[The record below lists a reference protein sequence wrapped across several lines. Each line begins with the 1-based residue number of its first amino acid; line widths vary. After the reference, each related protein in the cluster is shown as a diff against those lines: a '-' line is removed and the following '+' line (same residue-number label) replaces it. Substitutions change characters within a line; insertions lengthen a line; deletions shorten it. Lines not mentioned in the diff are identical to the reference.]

1 MVIPLFSEQL
11 GNINVIRATIAVDA
25 SRSVDTELVAKD
37 NCLFLGRDKVI
48 DFSTVGL
55 DIDTSKLTFSPHEN
69 EKQKG
74 FWDIKLVMKQSSYE
88 PPSEPQQWWPARDLE
103 GCRGLQCRHCSAD
116 LVESLE
122 SFKRKDLPSEH
133 WYELVE
139 CWICHETK
147 PEEHRARMRPI
158 SARSN
163 MLLVGMTYFLVHPTD
178 IGSGAVSLD
187 NEMAARIDWDKGM
200 STRWVSVTC
209 SKCNG
214 PLGEAQCERQDS
226 QVVMFAVKLF
236 KYCVTVVSSLHL
248 QQPTFIDFLVHDL
261 IDAAKAHATYR
272 FLIQGKQSS
281 RIYALIWLFNWN
293 THIIYNRGFEEADSN
308 SNNTPDIFRERGQMD
323 RRDFLNA
330 SNISE

>member
-187 NEMAARIDWDKGM
+187 NEMAARIDAKHNVNDK
-200 STRWVSVTC
+200 
-209 SKCNG
+209 
-214 PLGEAQCERQDS
+214 
-226 QVVMFAVKLF
+226 VVMFAVKLF